1 MAYEKE
7 VKVVFYLCGIFTIF
21 IIIEQL
27 LTLLGIGVPEDF
39 PVHVF
44 NVWIVQHIIIG
55 TVILSLIILGY
66 KGRIWAY
73 CGFMIVLGYTCIG
86 ALLTLGTGLIE
97 LLSDNTSMDT
107 GMYVFRFVEPSLSA
121 LLRGIFFYVLYRYR
135 KKEILLMIKDYHRA
149 ARVILPLWGV
159 FAIIK
164 IISRLSYMYRT
175 KDYLDLFKNEPHF
188 SILFIIIYVLIFIFA
203 VSAYKRKKWAYLGCM
218 IFLGSGL
225 IIELWKLVDH
235 ISKFGA
241 GIVQFAVLPGV
252 GAVFAFGLSLYILY
266 KNQRGTD
273 VFSS

>member
-7 VKVVFYLCGIFTIF
+7 AKIVFYLWGIFIMF
-21 IIIEQL
+21 DIIYNL
-27 LTLLGIGVPEDF
+27 LFFLGIGVPEDF
-39 PVHVF
+39 SDHF
-44 NVWIVQHIIIG
+44 FGGLMIQRIIID

-97 LLSDNTSMDT
+97 LLSANTSMDT
-107 GMYVFRFVEPSLSA
+107 GMYMARFMGPSLGA
-121 LLRGIFFYVLYRYR
+121 LLRGMFFYVLYRYR
-135 KKEILLMIKDYHRA
+135 KKEILLMIKDYRRA
-149 ARVILPLWGV
+149 ARVILPLWCV
-159 FAIIK
+159 LSIIK
-164 IISRLSYMYRT
+164 IIGRLSYMYRT

-188 SILFIIIYVLIFIFA
+188 SMLFIIIYVLTFIFA

-218 IFLGSGL
+218 ISLGSGL

-235 ISKFGA
+235 ISNFG
-241 GIVQFAVLPGV
+241 IDTVQFAVLPGV
-252 GAVFAFGLSLYILY
+252 GTIFAFILSLYILY
-266 KNQRGTD
+266 KGIND